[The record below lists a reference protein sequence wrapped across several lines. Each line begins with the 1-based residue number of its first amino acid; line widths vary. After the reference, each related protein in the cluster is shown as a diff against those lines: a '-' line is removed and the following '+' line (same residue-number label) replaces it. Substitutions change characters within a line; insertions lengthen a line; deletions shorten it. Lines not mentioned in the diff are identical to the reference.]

1 MSSNTGATSS
11 VHSSRVHRVTDA
23 SVESRNSIATT
34 FSTLPSAHAA
44 IIVLTQLFFA
54 VLASGVG
61 LRDAAIVTLATIP
74 IVGGGAAIFA
84 FFTKTNQLSFASLI
98 GGGIAVGTM
107 LPALSSF
114 AIGELG
120 YRGLI
125 DDYALLIGFA
135 LLATR
140 TFIGRTPRVAV
151 DPAPVS
157 LLLLAFG
164 VAVFGYYGWGPFVW
178 PFLLGSALAAAIG
191 FVAIRLATTRTSP
204 LQPARAWTY
213 VLLAIPAIGWIT
225 QATIDHRLQ
234 LPRSYLFTA
243 SYTDNLFDE
252 ALAFSTSRWGYNENP
267 FFVGHDVV
275 GYLLTNS
282 WAGDLTTALHVSP
295 FSVLSSFGLLITLF
309 GTLYLAYAIAQSV
322 FIDHRAGLVALVL
335 VGLQG
340 SFNEVFPFTEPP
352 RVQQIVTTAWMLLA
366 VVLSEQWLRKSLRL
380 PVLTMLV
387 TVVAL
392 VLGKPQIVAF
402 VVLFLGVTF
411 IYAALNKTTRLM
423 ALALALLI
431 VIALVVYSLLSDRYF
446 GVRVNEWS
454 VFLDRDTLTTWLVPI
469 LLVLLFRTFFVM
481 HNRNVWA
488 ASHFFAPRVSLASLT
503 TVIAYALLH
512 DANALRHTV
521 TVALIVGSIAASPF
535 VVRALTMTSRLVTVP
550 IALGGLAFGAAMYF
564 LEQRTIILWLPEGS
578 FSRRIS
584 FEHPTM
590 TQAVVVLGVTAV
602 VALGGFA
609 TIALF
614 FKSKNR
620 AQSILRIGASAFV
633 AIAVGSNVGVLSA
646 WTARHQLRDVIY
658 VANDKTPPDYGP
670 RDNPKIPV
678 TDWIRNNTDTEAALA
693 GNTLCNYLPETSYLP
708 PGEVS
713 DDCSYRSMASWL
725 TSFSHR
731 RSYIDGPWQA
741 FIWPELG
748 DVANL
753 RYRNSVLFAAEALPS
768 AMEDFERVGV
778 DYFVVDLSQTELR
791 SWEPYATV
799 VYRDD
804 FYLVLQLNY

>member
-1 MSSNTGATSS
+1 MTDT
-11 VHSSRVHRVTDA
+11 RVT
-23 SVESRNSIATT
+23 SPHTT
-34 FSTLPSAHAA
+34 SFSHVPPAHAA
-44 IIVLTQLFFA
+44 LVVLAQLFFA

-61 LRDAAIVTLATIP
+61 LRDAAIVTLVTIP
-74 IVGGGAAIFA
+74 IIGGGAAIFA
-84 FFTKTNQLSFASLI
+84 FITKTNHLSFASLI

-114 AIGELG
+114 TIGELG
-120 YRGLI
+120 YRGLA
-125 DDYALLIGFA
+125 DDYALLISFA

-140 TFIGRTPRVAV
+140 TFLGRTPRIAV
-151 DPAPVS
+151 NSTPVS

-178 PFLLGSALAAAIG
+178 PFILGSALAAAIG
-191 FVAIRLATTRTSP
+191 FVAIRLTATRTSP
-204 LQPARAWTY
+204 LQLARAWMF
-213 VLLAIPAIGWIT
+213 VLLAIPVIGWFT
-225 QATIDHRLQ
+225 QVVIDQRLQ
-234 LPRSYLFTA
+234 LPRSYLFIA

-282 WAGDLTTALHVSP
+282 WAGDLTNALQVSP
-295 FSVLSSFGLLITLF
+295 FAVLSSFGLIITLI
-309 GTLYLAYAIAQSV
+309 GTLYLANAIAQAV
-322 FIDHRAGLVALVL
+322 FNDYRAGLVALVL

-380 PVLTMLV
+380 PVLTMIV
-387 TVVAL
+387 TVIAL
-392 VLGKPQIVAF
+392 VLGKPQIVAY

-411 IYAALNKTTRLM
+411 IYAALHRTTRPM
-423 ALALALLI
+423 SLALALLLLI
-431 VIALVVYSLLSDRYF
+431 SLGVYSLLSDRYF

-469 LLVLLFRTFFVM
+469 LLVLVFRTFFVM
-481 HNRNVWA
+481 HNRKAWSA
-488 ASHFFAPRVSLASLT
+488 THFFALRVSLASLA
-503 TVIAYALLH
+503 TVVAYALLH

-550 IALGGLAFGAAMYF
+550 IALGGLAFGAAMYY

-590 TQAVVVLGVTAV
+590 TQAIVVFGVTAL

-614 FKSKNR
+614 SKSKNR
-620 AQSILRIGASAFV
+620 GRNVLRIGISAFV
-633 AIAVGSNVGVLSA
+633 AIAVGSNVGALSA
-646 WTARHQLRDVIY
+646 WTSRHQLRDVIY
-658 VANDKTPPDYGP
+658 ASNDKTPPDYGP
-670 RDNPKIPV
+670 RNNPKVPV
-678 TDWIRNNTDTEAALA
+678 TEWIRDNTGSETILA

-713 DDCSYRSMASWL
+713 DDCSYRSMASWV

-741 FIWPELG
+741 FIWPDLG

-753 RYRNSVLFAAEALPS
+753 RYRNSVLFATEALPS

-804 FYLVLQLNY
+804 YYFVLRLNY

>member
-1 MSSNTGATSS
+1 M
-11 VHSSRVHRVTDA
+11 TDA

-34 FSTLPSAHAA
+34 FSTLPPAHAA
-44 IIVLTQLFFA
+44 LVVLTQLFFA

-61 LRDAAIVTLATIP
+61 LRDAALVTLAAIP

-84 FFTKTNQLSFASLI
+84 FVTKTNQLSFASLI
-98 GGGIAVGTM
+98 GGGVAVGTM
-107 LPALSSF
+107 LPALTSF
-114 AIGELG
+114 FIGELG
-120 YRGLI
+120 YRGLF

-135 LLATR
+135 LLIALA
-140 TFIGRTPRVAV
+140 FFGRSPRITVES
-151 DPAPVS
+151 APVS

-178 PFLLGSALAAAIG
+178 PFLLGSTLAATIG
-191 FVAIRLATTRTSP
+191 FVAIRFIALRISP
-204 LQPARAWTY
+204 RQHARAWTCI
-213 VLLAIPAIGWIT
+213 LLAIPAIGWIT
-225 QATIDHRLQ
+225 QAIIDQRLQ

-282 WAGDLTTALHVSP
+282 WAGDLTNALHVSP
-295 FSVLSSFGLLITLF
+295 FAVLSSFGLVITLL
-309 GTLYLAYAIAQSV
+309 GTLYLTYAIARGV
-322 FIDHRAGLVALVL
+322 FNDHRAGLVAVAL

-352 RVQQIVTTAWMLLA
+352 RVQQIVTTAWMLL
-366 VVLSEQWLRKSLRL
+366 VIVLSEQWLRRSLRL
-380 PVLTMLV
+380 PVLTLLI

-392 VLGKPQIVAF
+392 VLGKPQIAAY
-402 VVLFLGVTF
+402 VVLFWGVTF
-411 IYAALNKTTRLM
+411 VYTALNRTKRPL
-423 ALALALLI
+423 ALALALL
-431 VIALVVYSLLSDRYF
+431 LVVVLGVYSVLSDRYF
-446 GVRVNEWS
+446 GIRVNDWS
-454 VFLDRDTLTTWLVPI
+454 VYLDVDTVTTWLVPI
-469 LLVLLFRTFFVM
+469 LFVLLFRTFFVA
-481 HNRNVWA
+481 HERQSWTA
-488 ASHFFAPRVSLASLT
+488 TQFFVPRISLASLA
-503 TVIAYALLH
+503 TVVAYALLH

-521 TVALIVGSIAASPF
+521 TVALIVGSIAASTF
-535 VVRALTMTSRLVTVP
+535 VVRALTLTSHYITAP
-550 IALGGLAFGAAMYF
+550 IALGGLAFGAAMYY

-590 TQAVVVLGVTAV
+590 TQVVVVLGVTAV

-609 TIALF
+609 TIALL
-614 FKSKNR
+614 SGSR
-620 AQSILRIGASAFV
+620 QPARHVLRIGVSAFV

-678 TDWIRNNTDTEAALA
+678 TDWIRNNTDSEVVLA
-693 GNTLCNYLPETSYLP
+693 GNTLCNYLPETSFLP

-731 RSYIDGPWQA
+731 RTYIDGPWQA

-753 RYRNSVLFAAEALPS
+753 RYRNSVLFATEALPS

-804 FYLVLQLNY
+804 YYFVLRLNY